1 MLQSTLTSAKATTT
15 YVAFNP
21 IPIPGL
27 SDRLNTFG
35 GWVTFLAYFATAVAI
50 VVGGGYIAFDKITD
64 RGDNKGVKIAIG
76 AVVGTMLI
84 ATSATIIQAAGGQG

>member
-1 MLQSTLTSAKATTT
+1 MLQSTLASATATT

-35 GWVTFLAYFATAVAI
+35 GWATFLAYFATAVAI
-50 VVGGGYIAFDKITD
+50 VVGGGFIAWDKITD
-64 RGDNKGVKIAIG
+64 RGDNKGVKIAISSI
-76 AVVGTMLI
+76 VGTMVI
-84 ATSATIIQAAGGQG
+84 ATGATILQAAGGQ

>member
-1 MLQSTLTSAKATTT
+1 MFQSTLASATATT

-35 GWVTFLAYFATAVAI
+35 GWATFLAYFACAVAI
-50 VVGGGYIAFDKITD
+50 VVGGGFIAWDKITD
-64 RGDNKGVKIAIG
+64 RGDSKGVKIAIG
-76 AVVGTMLI
+76 AVVGTMVI
-84 ATSATIIQAAGGQG
+84 ATGATIIQAAGGQ

>member
-1 MLQSTLTSAKATTT
+1 MLQSTLASATTT

-35 GWVTFLAYFATAVAI
+35 GWATFLAYFACAVAI
-50 VVGGGYIAFDKITD
+50 VVGGGFIAWDKITD
-64 RGDNKGVKIAIG
+64 RGDSKGVKIAIG
-76 AVVGTMLI
+76 AIVGTMVI
-84 ATSATIIQAAGGQG
+84 ATGATILQAAGGQ

>member
-1 MLQSTLTSAKATTT
+1 MLQSTLASATATT

-35 GWVTFLAYFATAVAI
+35 GWATFLAYFACAVAI
-50 VVGGGYIAFDKITD
+50 VVGGGFIAWDKITD
-64 RGDNKGVKIAIG
+64 RGDSKGVKIAISSI
-76 AVVGTMLI
+76 VGTMVI
-84 ATSATIIQAAGGQG
+84 ATGATILQAAGGQ

>member
-1 MLQSTLTSAKATTT
+1 MLQSTLASATATTT

-35 GWVTFLAYFATAVAI
+35 GWATFLAYFACAVAI
-50 VVGGGYIAFDKITD
+50 VVGGGFIAWDKITD
-64 RGDNKGVKIAIG
+64 RGDSKGVKIAIG
-76 AVVGTMLI
+76 AIVGTMVI
-84 ATSATIIQAAGGQG
+84 ATGATILQAAGGQ